1 MAPATFYESTA
12 CVQLAAV
19 AALIHAGQPL
29 ASAAQAPP
37 LPPAP
42 RPRFGR
48 RPPADRARGRHTVLN
63 SVPPLRGSCTLRTA
77 LWRRHLPVAAARVR
91 PAGRAH
97 SLGNAGRER
106 PTPPPLPPAGRRYCT
121 HATGGHRV
129 PPPTGRDVGQPRRHG
144 RCGRPHPVGCA
155 PCLAGTPLRFPPTTG
170 GHRPPS
176 TGRRQRWSE
185 RPSRPQAG
193 ATSRPGAAI
202 YDAARGC

>member
-106 PTPPPLPPAGRRYCT
+106 PTPPPAAGWPTVLYTRHRWPPRPSPHWPRCGATTAARSMRTAPPRGVRPLSGRDPTPLPPHHRR
-121 HATGGHRV
+121 
-129 PPPTGRDVGQPRRHG
+129 
-144 RCGRPHPVGCA
+144 
-155 PCLAGTPLRFPPTTG
+155 PPTTIDG
-170 GHRPPS
+170 
-176 TGRRQRWSE
+176 T
-185 RPSRPQAG
+185 A
-193 ATSRPGAAI
+193 AAVVGAAV
-202 YDAARGC
+202 AAASGCHVPPRCRHL